1 MKKYLHK
8 NLLVIGSTG
17 SGRSNF
23 IDKLITSLLQE
34 NNPENL
40 KLLLIDPKKVNFAQY
55 NGVAHLLSD
64 VISGPEK
71 AKSGFKWA
79 WGESLRRLKV
89 IEELG
94 IEAVS
99 GYENSNKNFRNKFP
113 EIVIVVEELADFMVA
128 DKKFFEN
135 YIKRITA
142 LSEITGMYVVIATA
156 RSIPE
161 VLTKKVKSSF
171 WERIIF
177 RLPSEKDSI
186 FAMGDGGAEKLDKP
200 GLCLAKDFIDSAV
213 NKVQMPFISEEE
225 TMEIIE
231 SIKSKYTDFQI
242 LMNAKDVAE
251 ERQEDVLYE
260 KAKDIVVKSGK
271 ASSSLLQ
278 RRLLIGYS
286 RAAMLIDMLEE
297 NGVIGEADGA
307 KPREVLIDMPK

>member
-8 NLLVIGSTG
+8 NLLVVGSTG

-23 IDKLITSLLQE
+23 IDKFIISLLQD

-55 NGVAHLLSD
+55 NGVAHLLSE

-71 AKSGFKWA
+71 AKSAFRWA
-79 WGESLRRLKV
+79 WGESLRRLKA
-89 IEELG
+89 IEEMGLDT
-94 IEAVS
+94 V
-99 GYENSNKNFRNKFP
+99 YEYKNNNKNFRNKFP
-113 EIVIVVEELADFMVA
+113 EIVIVIEELADFMVA

-135 YIKRITA
+135 YIRRITA
-142 LSEITGMYVVIATA
+142 LSGITGVCVVVATA
-156 RSIPE
+156 KPVTEI
-161 VLTKKVKSSF
+161 LTKKIKSCF
-171 WERIIF
+171 WERITF
-177 RLPSEKDSI
+177 RLPSKDESI
-186 FAMGDGGAEKLDKP
+186 LAMGEGGAEELHGP
-200 GLCLAKDFIDSAV
+200 GLCLVKDLIDSTV

-225 TMEIIE
+225 IVEIIE

-251 ERQEDVLYE
+251 EKQEDILYE
-260 KAKDIVVKSGK
+260 KAKAIVVKSGK

-286 RAAMLIDMLEE
+286 RAARLMDMLEE
-297 NGVIGEADGA
+297 EGVIGEANGA
-307 KPREVLIDMPK
+307 EPREVLIRE